1 MNLSDERLLD
11 VIMINFMYVMNI
23 SLQLIKYSRY
33 ISFYDYLRE

>member
-23 SLQLIKYSRY
+23 SLQLIKYSHY
-33 ISFYDYLRE
+33 ISFYDYLHE